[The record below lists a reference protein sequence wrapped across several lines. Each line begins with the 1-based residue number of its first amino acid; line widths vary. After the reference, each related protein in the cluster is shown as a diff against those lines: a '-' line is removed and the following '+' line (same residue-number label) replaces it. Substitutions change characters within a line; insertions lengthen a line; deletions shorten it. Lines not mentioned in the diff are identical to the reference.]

1 MQISP
6 KGEVTP
12 ATRVRIDRGDA
23 RQAASEIQA
32 F

>member
-1 MQISP
+1 
-6 KGEVTP
+6 VTP